1 VSDPGVDSDADS
13 FGWRGRVL
21 LAVVAFSFVVAPVV
35 IVWRPPIL
43 SDVDALFAFSMFS
56 AVLVAAVAV
65 WAAVRG

>member
-1 VSDPGVDSDADS
+1 VSDSDFDADENS

-21 LAVVAFSFVVAPVV
+21 LVVVAFSVVVAPVV
-35 IVWRPPIL
+35 IVWRPPML